1 MGRLLRYA
9 ALLLVWALPCSAA
22 WASSTIATM
31 PQTYKIYLLVDPRSH
46 APYYMGQTQ
55 RPLYD
60 RMDEH
65 FFEHAETLAAKK
77 NRAII
82 QSGLLP
88 AVVKLDEVKDARTA
102 FHRELYW
109 IHKLA
114 AEGHHL
120 KNREAQGWFMARYG
134 ETFGRRDTAKREG
147 PEDRALRHEVAQ
159 AQERHGAAWT
169 PEEDRTLLAK
179 HAAGISPAEIAAHPD
194 HRRSE
199 RAILKHLDK
208 LGAGQG

>member
-1 MGRLLRYA
+1 MGRLHRYA
-9 ALLLVWALPCSAA
+9 ALLLLWALPCSAA
-22 WASSTIATM
+22 GASSTIATM
-31 PQTYKIYLLVDPRSH
+31 PVTYKIYLLVDPRSH
-46 APYYMGQTQ
+46 VPYYVGQTQ

-65 FFEHAETLAAKK
+65 FFDHAGTMAAKK

-88 AVVKLDEVKDARTA
+88 VVVKLDEVKDARTA

-134 ETFGRRDTAKREG
+134 ETFGRRETAKREG
-147 PEDRALRHEVAQ
+147 AGEGTRRHGAAQ
-159 AQERHGAAWT
+159 AQERHGIAWT
-169 PEEDRTLLAK
+169 PEEDRALLAK
-179 HAAGISPAEIAAHPD
+179 HAAGMSPAEIAAHPD

-199 RAILKHLDK
+199 RAIVKHLGK
-208 LGAGQG
+208 LGVG

>member
-1 MGRLLRYA
+1 MGSLHRYA

-22 WASSTIATM
+22 WVSSTIATM
-31 PQTYKIYLLVDPRSH
+31 PVTYKIYLLVDPRSH
-46 APYYMGQTQ
+46 VPYYVGQTQ

-77 NRAII
+77 NRAIL

-88 AVVKLDEVKDARTA
+88 VVVKLDEVKDAKTA

-134 ETFGRRDTAKREG
+134 ETFGRRETAKREAG
-147 PEDRALRHEVAQ
+147 QGGTRQPGTAQ
-159 AQERHGAAWT
+159 AQERHGTAWT
-169 PEEDRTLLAK
+169 KEEGRALLAK
-179 HAAGISPAEIAAHPD
+179 HAAGMSPAEIAAHPD

-199 RAILKHLDK
+199 RAIVKHLAK
-208 LGAGQG
+208 LGAGEG

>member
-1 MGRLLRYA
+1 MGRLHRYA
-9 ALLLVWALPCSAA
+9 ALLLLWALPCGAA
-22 WASSTIATM
+22 GASSTIATM
-31 PQTYKIYLLVDPRSH
+31 PITYKIYLLVDPRSH
-46 APYYMGQTQ
+46 VPYYVGQTQ

-65 FFEHAETLAAKK
+65 FFDHAWTLAAKK

-88 AVVKLDEVKDARTA
+88 VVVKLDEVKDARTA

-134 ETFGRRDTAKREG
+134 ETFGRKETAKREG
-147 PEDRALRHEVAQ
+147 AGEGTRRHGAAL
-159 AQERHGAAWT
+159 AQERHGTAWT
-169 PEEDRTLLAK
+169 PEEDGALLAK
-179 HAAGISPAEIAAHPD
+179 HAAGMSPAEIAAHPD

-199 RAILKHLDK
+199 RAIVKHLGK
-208 LGAGQG
+208 LGVG